1 MTANPNSELAAP
13 PELDAVIGRGWIVEV
28 RRYILWILAIAL
40 FHTIASGGSRSY
52 CAGGVTG
59 AGDSLDANG
68 EITDQVPNCL
78 AMTLQPSP
86 FAYLALA
93 LGCVSILTVLIRRGT
108 ILADARGQFTRSA
121 ILFTI
126 VIVLWTGVSLS
137 SLFTF
142 PIELY
147 DGGLARPDGFIFG
160 NVEVDISPM
169 QVQLPNPS

>member
-28 RRYILWILAIAL
+28 RRYTLWILAIAV
-40 FHTIASGGSRSY
+40 FHTIASSGSRSY
-52 CAGGVTG
+52 CPGGVTG
-59 AGDSLDANG
+59 AGDYLDANG
-68 EITDQVPNCL
+68 EITAQVPNCL

-93 LGCVSILTVLIRRGT
+93 LGFVSILTVLIRRGT
-108 ILADARGQFTRSA
+108 ILADARRQFSRSA
-121 ILFTI
+121 ILSTI
-126 VIVLWTGVSLS
+126 VIVLWTGASLY

-160 NVEVDISPM
+160 DVEVDISPM